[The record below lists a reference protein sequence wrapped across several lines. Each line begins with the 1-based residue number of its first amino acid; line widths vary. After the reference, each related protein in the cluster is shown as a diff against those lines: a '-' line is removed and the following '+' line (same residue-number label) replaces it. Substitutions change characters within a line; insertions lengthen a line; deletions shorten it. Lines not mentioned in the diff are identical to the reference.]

1 MKNYIVNKNSSFN
14 PGYHHEVH
22 TEEHAKFLCIDS
34 FLRLGPFADEK
45 AAVNFAKAYYY
56 PDADGC
62 ASCCPG
68 AHRG

>member
-22 TEEHAKFLCIDS
+22 TEEHARDLCINS
-34 FLRLGPFADEK
+34 FFRLGAFSDEK
-45 AAVNFAKAYYY
+45 SAVNFAKAYYY

-62 ASCCPG
+62 AKCCPK
-68 AHRG
+68 AHEG